1 MSGEAAALTGA
12 LNTAFAPAI
21 TTAYGE
27 ENWER
32 VRSMAYQACKFGT
45 LLTLLFAI
53 PMGLEMSELLRIW
66 LKDVPQWTE
75 GICLVML
82 AVVVVEK
89 FSLGHGIG
97 VNASGRV
104 ARFQVYRGIA
114 CLTAIPFAIG
124 ATLVFRHV
132 YAVAFALLATTCLAC
147 CSDVWIARSRI
158 GLSVRYWLFKIIIPL
173 VVVCGLVCAVGI
185 VPHWV
190 MPPSFLRIVV
200 TTATTLV
207 CLLPLSWF
215 FVLNVD
221 ERLFILQ
228 KFSAMINRFRK

>member
-1 MSGEAAALTGA
+1 
-12 LNTAFAPAI
+12 
-21 TTAYGE
+21 
-27 ENWER
+27 
-32 VRSMAYQACKFGT
+32 MAYQACKFGT

-89 FSLGHGIG
+89 FSLGHIIG

-104 ARFQVYRGIA
+104 ARFQVYRGLA

-124 ATLVFRHV
+124 SALVFRHV
-132 YAVAFALLATTCLAC
+132 YAVAFSLLATTCLEC
-147 CSDVWIARSRI
+147 CSNVWLARSRI
-158 GLSVRYWLFKIIIPL
+158 GLSMRHWLLKIIIPL
-173 VVVCGLVCAVGI
+173 GVVCVIICAVGF
-185 VPHWV
+185 VPRYF

-200 TTATTLV
+200 TTIVTLAG
-207 CLLPLSWF
+207 LIPLSWF
-215 FVLNVD
+215 LVLNVD
-221 ERLFILQ
+221 ERLFVEQ